1 MKLTIKTWLIGLLS
15 SLVCCIGVIGLVTTG
30 NLKASHNDLELVGG
44 RQLPIVRSIGDIKY
58 ALTRYRLR
66 VVRTAETVDPE
77 GVAKNRRDLGLAQK
91 DIDASIAEYH
101 KLTAGDP
108 EQAAMAETFDKQWRT
123 ANEWHEKVLDLGAA
137 GHPAEAV
144 DLFGAES
151 KTTFDATIKTLN
163 QAGLKA
169 NSIADMAVAKN
180 LANYRTVQILSW
192 TAILA
197 GLALGALGFI
207 LLFRQVTGP
216 IQRIIAVM
224 KALAAGDLSVE
235 IPFTTTHNE
244 LGDMARTLTVF
255 RDSLREAEALRR
267 DQSVQAEM
275 AARQRT
281 EERIAMADQFH
292 RSVGALAQAFVS
304 SSQDLEV
311 TARTLSGTAGTTSR
325 KVEIVTQ
332 AAADASENVTT
343 VAAGTDELTASIRE
357 INSQV
362 TRASGMAGDA
372 ADEAFKTDRNIRE
385 LSSAAQKIGDVVALI
400 QAIASQTNLLALN
413 ATIEAARAGEA
424 GKGFAVVASE
434 VKSLAQQ
441 TARATD
447 EISVRIGEIQ
457 SATDV
462 AVASISSI
470 VARIETIREVTT
482 AIAGAVEEQG
492 AATAEIAHNTRR
504 AAAGTHDVTGTI
516 ADVGQA
522 VDETGQASGQLLDMS
537 ASLSRQSDRLKAE
550 VDAFVDQLRVG

>member
-15 SLVCCIGVIGLVTTG
+15 SLVCCIGVIGLITTG
-30 NLKASHNDLELVGG
+30 NLKAAHDDLELVGG
-44 RQLPIVRSIGDIKY
+44 RQLPVVRAIGDIKY

-66 VVRTAETVDPE
+66 VVRTAETVDPQ
-77 GVAKNRRDLGLAQK
+77 GVAKNRHDLGLAQK
-91 DIDASIAEYH
+91 DIDASITEYH
-101 KLTAGDP
+101 RLVAGDD
-108 EQAAMAETFDKQWRT
+108 EQAALAETFDKQWRT
-123 ANEWHEKVLDLGAA
+123 ANEWHEKVLDLGAS

-163 QAGLKA
+163 DAELKA
-169 NSIADMAVAKN
+169 NGIADTAVAKN
-180 LANYRTVQILSW
+180 LKTYRAAQMLSW

-197 GLALGALGFI
+197 GLALGVLGFI
-207 LLFRQVTGP
+207 LLLRQVTGP
-216 IQRIIAVM
+216 IHRIIAVM
-224 KALAAGDLSVE
+224 KALAAGDLSAE
-235 IPFTTTHNE
+235 IPFTSNSNE

-255 RDSLREAEALRR
+255 RDSLREAEALRG
-267 DQSVQAEM
+267 DQACQAEQ
-275 AARQRT
+275 AAKRRT
-281 EERIAMADQFH
+281 DERIAMADQFH
-292 RSVGALAQAFVS
+292 RTVGALAHAFVT
-304 SSQDLEV
+304 SSQDLEI
-311 TARTLSGTAGTTSR
+311 TARTLSGTAGATSE
-325 KVEIVTQ
+325 KVGAVTQ

-357 INSQV
+357 INTQV

-372 ADEAFKTDRNIRE
+372 AEEAFNTDRNIRE

-400 QAIASQTNLLALN
+400 QAIAPQTNLLALN
-413 ATIEAARAGEA
+413 ATIEAARAGDA

-441 TARATD
+441 TAKATD
-447 EISVRIGEIQ
+447 EISVRITEIQ
-457 SATDV
+457 HATDV

-492 AATAEIAHNTRR
+492 AATSEIADNTRR
-504 AAAGTHDVTGTI
+504 AAQGTQDVSGTI

-522 VDETGQASGQLLDMS
+522 VEETGQASGQLLDLS
-537 ASLSRQSDRLKAE
+537 ASLSRQSDRLKSE